1 MAKGRNQV
9 CLGCGGDNFS
19 EAVAC
24 FYWQFLI
31 SFLLVCCGCG
41 GDMVQVAIN
50 GDWQCLA
57 CGSTRQPYEVISMIM
72 IIIILI
78 IMMMIII
85 LIMIMI
91 VILRKGCRGRIK
103 VG

>member
-1 MAKGRNQV
+1 
-9 CLGCGGDNFS
+9 
-19 EAVAC
+19 
-24 FYWQFLI
+24 
-31 SFLLVCCGCG
+31 
-41 GDMVQVAIN
+41 MVQVAIN

-57 CGSTRQPYEVISMIM
+57 CGSTRKPYEVISMMM

-91 VILRKGCRGRIK
+91 MIVILRKGCRGRIK

>member
-1 MAKGRNQV
+1 MAKGRNQ
-9 CLGCGGDNFS
+9 
-19 EAVAC
+19 
-24 FYWQFLI
+24 
-31 SFLLVCCGCG
+31 VCCGCG

-57 CGSTRQPYEVISMIM
+57 CGSTRKPYEVISMMM

-78 IMMMIII
+78 IMKMIII
-85 LIMIMI
+85 LIMI